1 MEITHEHIGWGE
13 GHEHK
18 EHHHLSVEKLHVHY
32 GPVCALEDISF
43 NLCCGKS
50 MALLGPNGA
59 GKSTLLKALCGL
71 TPGNTGSIRWKNL
84 PLKKHSMEIAYLPQR
99 EAINWEFPITVRGL
113 VEMGRFP
120 QLGLLKKFQQRDF
133 EVVDRALVSMKLVDL
148 QHRQISALSGGQQ
161 QRAFIARALA
171 QEAHIL
177 LLDEPYTGL
186 DTPTQQQLKDL
197 LQELVLEG
205 RLVIAS
211 HHDLNSVADHF
222 DSALLINR
230 TQVAYGSPVDVL
242 SEAVIDQAYDS
253 YRHGKGGS

>member
-1 MEITHEHIGWGE
+1 MELTHEPIGWGA
-13 GHEHK
+13 GQEHT
-18 EHHHLSVEKLHVHY
+18 EHHHLKVENLHVHY
-32 GPVCALEDISF
+32 GPVCALENIGF
-43 NLCCGKS
+43 NLCCGHS
-50 MALLGPNGA
+50 LALLGPNGA
-59 GKSTLLKALCGL
+59 GKSTLLKSLCGL
-71 TPGNTGSIRWKNL
+71 VPGSTGSMEWKYL

-99 EAINWEFPITVRGL
+99 EAIYWEFPITVRGL

-120 QLGLLKKFQQRDF
+120 QLGLLKPFKARDH
-133 EVVDRALVSMKLVDL
+133 EVVDRALESMKLTEL
-148 QHRQISALSGGQQ
+148 QDRQISALSGGQQ

-197 LQELVLEG
+197 LEELVKEG

-222 DSALLINR
+222 DKALLINR
-230 TQVAYGSPVDVL
+230 TQIAFGSPAEVL
-242 SEAVIDQAYDS
+242 SEAVIDLAYDS
-253 YRHGKGGS
+253 FRHVKGAI